1 MPANTPDKAFPYPLG
16 SDRLMD
22 GDDAIKALATAVDFS
37 IQSGV
42 VQLTTVIDTNVIVPV
57 VFAHAFAATPV
68 VIVGSQAGPPG
79 ANYSNLYWAQSVT
92 AAGFSIGAKR
102 STAVAVTVPWV
113 AIGRLV

>member
-22 GDDAIKALATAVDFS
+22 GDDAIHALALAVDNS
-37 IQSGV
+37 IQSGSV
-42 VQLTTVIDTNVIVPV
+42 TLTTIADTNVIVPV
-57 VFAHAFAATPV
+57 VFAHPFAALPIV
-68 VIVGSQAGPPG
+68 VVGSLSGPPG
-79 ANYSNLYWAQSVT
+79 GNYSNVYWGQAVT

-102 STAVAVTVPWV
+102 STAVAVTVPWI